1 MHQET
6 KLPPE
11 TTETST
17 VCRHRTC
24 ACSRAQAVKTLV
36 HTAEAVEQGI
46 TINSLEWLGSIY
58 KHVEM
63 LFTMSDWIDYTSTQT
78 SEGNT
83 LNIHNV
89 YTGREKEGE
98 REAGFRAHR
107 SARSL
112 SGMFYRAK

>member
-1 MHQET
+1 M
-6 KLPPE
+6 
-11 TTETST
+11 
-17 VCRHRTC
+17 C
-24 ACSRAQAVKTLV
+24 AVLFSRPIIHAHSHLTHISIHTHI

-63 LFTMSDWIDYTSTQT
+63 LFTMSDWMDYTSTQT

-89 YTGREKEGE
+89 YTGRERDRE
-98 REAGFRAHR
+98 RGRMGL
-107 SARSL
+107 STSL
-112 SGMFYRAK
+112 HKVPEWHVLESEINIQ